1 MGTRPG
7 APRGP
12 LSSICSQ
19 GSRRQLPWGEAQG
32 EEGGT
37 ALYSA
42 RALGAPSATA
52 PNPQAATAFQ
62 INSLALPGSLSAP
75 GGVVP
80 LHPGP
85 GCPSQVHIGWP
96 LPPQSRAH
104 LHSGHARLL
113 SLFLTPP
120 HTLFTKGLRAQN
132 LLEYACPI
140 PGKHQK
146 LFLQTPCSVLWS
158 QKLWEVACLPS
169 QPCIKGMQAETAS
182 ITHTFGHGDCGD

>member
-85 GCPSQVHIGWP
+85 GCPSQVHVGWP

-120 HTLFTKGLRAQN
+120 LTLSHSL
-132 LLEYACPI
+132 P
-140 PGKHQK
+140 
-146 LFLQTPCSVLWS
+146 LFLKSFCFSHMPVLSLTGSFSLFPPLFLPAFGLSPRPCQGL
-158 QKLWEVACLPS
+158 ATRPPLPDL
-169 QPCIKGMQAETAS
+169 PALRNPA
-182 ITHTFGHGDCGD
+182 